1 LCRCLRLVHDL
12 VVIAAGYPA
21 LMRQFLDTNP
31 GLRARFTR
39 TLHFADYDAAELEQ
53 IFHGLVASAGLRWG
67 PGRPRPAE
75 RSWRP
80 SPVAGVRHARSAR
93 TLFERTLTAQAERLG
108 RLEAEL
114 LATLLPEDIQAA
126 AVAADRDQGARGG
139 ER

>member
-67 PGRPRPAE
+67 PGTAEACREVLAALPQSPAYATPAAPAPC
-75 RSWRP
+75 S
-80 SPVAGVRHARSAR
+80 SA
-93 TLFERTLTAQAERLG
+93 
-108 RLEAEL
+108 
-114 LATLLPEDIQAA
+114 P
-126 AVAADRDQGARGG
+126 
-139 ER
+139 